1 MSNESEPTP
10 ETKPKE
16 EAVAKAKKLTR
27 ASSKRAKA
35 KKPAVS
41 KPTAASAAKPT
52 RKAPT
57 SAAPKSHIARKQTSK
72 ADRANIL
79 AVADREGLTA
89 LQVQKRFGVKPVTYY
104 SWRKA
109 NKKRGASDPAV
120 HSSALAGI
128 DLAGQVRQTLRA
140 EIARILPALIQS
152 EVALALEVGT
162 STARRRR
169 K

>member
-16 EAVAKAKKLTR
+16 EAVAKTKKPTR

-41 KPTAASAAKPT
+41 KSAAATAAKPG
-52 RKAPT
+52 RKTPA
-57 SAAPKSHIARKQTSK
+57 SAAPKAHVARKQTSK

-109 NKKRGASDPAV
+109 NKKRGVTYPVVQSGP
-120 HSSALAGI
+120 LAGV